1 VSDES
6 AQGFLG
12 RVFGETSLGGQ
23 LLEVFA
29 LLGYGLEDCLLA
41 KGWIGRLH
49 PDALEVG
56 RAILKEIGRINHRLQ
71 VIQADGGKSS
81 EGWQSSNRVATGE
94 RKLAL
99 RGLMLAKIRNVSQKE
114 NMNGKASFL
123 CRLELQLRY
132 RLPATL
138 SHPRAVTFTEDQ
150 DVVVAG
156 SHIPLAGLH

>member
-29 LLGYGLEDCLLA
+29 LLRYGLEDCLLA

-56 RAILKEIGRINHRLQ
+56 RAILKEIGRESIT
-71 VIQADGGKSS
+71 ACKSS
-81 EGWQSSNRVATGE
+81 R
-94 RKLAL
+94 
-99 RGLMLAKIRNVSQKE
+99 LMGRS
-114 NMNGKASFL
+114 
-123 CRLELQLRY
+123 
-132 RLPATL
+132 
-138 SHPRAVTFTEDQ
+138 
-150 DVVVAG
+150 
-156 SHIPLAGLH
+156 

>member
-29 LLGYGLEDCLLA
+29 FLGYGLEDCLLA

-56 RAILKEIGRINHRLQ
+56 RAILKEIGRESIT
-71 VIQADGGKSS
+71 ACKSS
-81 EGWQSSNRVATGE
+81 R
-94 RKLAL
+94 
-99 RGLMLAKIRNVSQKE
+99 LMGRS
-114 NMNGKASFL
+114 
-123 CRLELQLRY
+123 
-132 RLPATL
+132 
-138 SHPRAVTFTEDQ
+138 
-150 DVVVAG
+150 
-156 SHIPLAGLH
+156 